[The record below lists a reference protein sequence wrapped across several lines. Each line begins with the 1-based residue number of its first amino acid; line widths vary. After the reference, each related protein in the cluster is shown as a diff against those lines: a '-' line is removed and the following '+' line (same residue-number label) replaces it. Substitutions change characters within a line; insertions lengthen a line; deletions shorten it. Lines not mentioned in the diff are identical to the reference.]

1 MANLTLAG
9 TIESFNST
17 AFRAAFASQFPGVA
31 PGDITL
37 DVTPAS
43 VVVVVRVVMAS
54 LSTAE
59 AAANTLTNAG
69 VAALSTRLGVTVE
82 IITTIAVAMQHFQA
96 PSPQPPPPPSPYLPE
111 PSPPPPSPLPP
122 PSSPPVPAI
131 PQADGAAVGV
141 ILGLTGVI
149 IFIPALFVTA
159 KLSRL
164 CRRRQSPDR
173 RPPQGL
179 KGGQRQSETAP
190 VGSHRPEHQEYDSE
204 TAVSTSVSYRGPTA
218 TTRASVRTQASGN
231 ARRSQT
237 PKQQEIHSK
246 AAARTRNAPIP
257 RLGLRALE
265 NHDESI
271 ALAVAPSPPQPPGRR
286 ADLEIWHKGPEENLA
301 VLSPAARSL
310 LKQRQA
316 RTSPHERR
324 SRTDSPYELRRKET
338 AGAVLG
344 AVSPYAAT
352 ATDFPPAW
360 VASSP
365 GGPAG
370 LIVIASAPGHPPGHV
385 AQLNAQLVGSISPR
399 MPWFLP
405 VQSPIPREA
414 EADLTTPKPRRPAP
428 AETVASTASAPALT
442 RASTPAAL
450 ARASTPASALTP
462 SRSRGETTVYYL

>member
-1 MANLTLAG
+1 
-9 TIESFNST
+9 
-17 AFRAAFASQFPGVA
+17 
-31 PGDITL
+31 
-37 DVTPAS
+37 
-43 VVVVVRVVMAS
+43 
-54 LSTAE
+54 
-59 AAANTLTNAG
+59 
-69 VAALSTRLGVTVE
+69 
-82 IITTIAVAMQHFQA
+82 
-96 PSPQPPPPPSPYLPE
+96 
-111 PSPPPPSPLPP
+111 
-122 PSSPPVPAI
+122 
-131 PQADGAAVGV
+131 
-141 ILGLTGVI
+141 VI

-204 TAVSTSVSYRGPTA
+204 TAVSPSVSYRGPTA
-218 TTRASVRTQASGN
+218 TTRACVRTQASGN

-257 RLGLRALE
+257 RLGLRALVD
-265 NHDESI
+265 HDKSI
-271 ALAVAPSPPQPPGRR
+271 ALAVTPSPPQPPGRR
-286 ADLEIWHKGPEENLA
+286 SDLEIWLKGPEENLA
-301 VLSPAARSL
+301 VLSPAARSM

-324 SRTDSPYELRRKET
+324 SRADSPYELRRDETAGAVLGAASELRREET

-370 LIVIASAPGHPPGHV
+370 LIIIASAPGHPPGHV
-385 AQLNAQLVGSISPR
+385 AQLNAQLVGSSSPR

-450 ARASTPASALTP
+450 ARARASTPASALTP